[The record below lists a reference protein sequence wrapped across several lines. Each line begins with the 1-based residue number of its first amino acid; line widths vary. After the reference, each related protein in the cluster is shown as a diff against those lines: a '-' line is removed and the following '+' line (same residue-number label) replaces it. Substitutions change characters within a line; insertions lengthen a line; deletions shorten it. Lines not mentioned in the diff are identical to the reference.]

1 MAPRLSPQLV
11 AAMVFGGAI
20 ATLALW
26 PTRKN
31 APARDVRVLPTS
43 ARLRAQE
50 AAERWRL
57 AEAERRLAEYRRRL
71 DPDLALYA
79 EHGGAALLVIAPH
92 NSLDADRARY
102 RALLDTV
109 WHSLGLGVTK
119 VTVGVVVDLGDDS
132 ERSGRTPPLK
142 RGVTLHVLP
151 DSTDRTTCLAVLSPA
166 LGFARAIGPASGAG
180 QTRAREWMATGLGP
194 CAFYAAY
201 GAPGRPVRRWL
212 GHHHFDIAEHPPIPG
227 DSAPHDLL
235 AYKPAPRRWFYDWV
249 YVWSPAAVGCLG
261 GRPDDCRTAV
271 LAGADEREVDV
282 IPPRLVQRRTRW
294 RERTM
299 LEGGRFLA
307 DVAQEAGP
315 VRFQRFWIS
324 TQPVEAALETAL
336 GSPVGEWTE
345 RWQRRFGPEIP
356 LGPSIPASA
365 VWLGLSLAAGAIA
378 ATAAAVHRRQAGSR

>member
-1 MAPRLSPQLV
+1 
-11 AAMVFGGAI
+11 MVIGGAI

-26 PTRKN
+26 PTKEN
-31 APARDVRVLPTS
+31 ALPREVRVIRTS

-50 AAERWRL
+50 AAERWRV
-57 AEAERRLAEYRRRL
+57 AEAERRLADYRRRL
-71 DPDLALYA
+71 EPDLAVHA
-79 EHGGAALLVIAPH
+79 THGGAALLVIGPDK
-92 NSLDADRARY
+92 SLDADRARY

-142 RGVTLHVLP
+142 RGVTLTLLP

-166 LGFARAIGPASGAG
+166 LGFSRAIGATSGAG
-180 QTRAREWMATGLGP
+180 QTRAREWIATGLGP
-194 CAFYAAY
+194 CAFYAAH

-212 GHHHFDIAEHPPIPG
+212 GHHHFDLAERPPIPG
-227 DSAPHDLL
+227 DSATPRNPV
-235 AYKPAPRRWFYDWV
+235 YEPASRRWLYNWV
-249 YVWSPAAVGCLG
+249 YNWSPAAVGCVG

-271 LAGADEREVDV
+271 LAGADEQEVDV
-282 IPPRLVQRRTRW
+282 TPPRLVQRRTRW

-299 LEGGRFLA
+299 IEAGRFLA
-307 DVAQEAGP
+307 DVAHEAGP

-336 GSPVGEWTE
+336 RSPVGEWTE
-345 RWQRRFGPEIP
+345 RWQRRFGPRIP
-356 LGPSIPASA
+356 LGPSAPASA
-365 VWLGLSLAAGAIA
+365 VWLGLGLAAGAIA
-378 ATAAAVHRRQAGSR
+378 ATAAAAHRRQAGSQ